1 MEKEREALEAVRIE
15 LDEERRS
22 RQRAASSEVR
32 ARKLIEV
39 SKTAAALTE
48 IDELFKIVVREASVL
63 FEADMVSLYLSDEDG
78 EFLFSKIVE
87 PTPRAP
93 ITIQTR
99 IKANASIAGHVAY
112 TREAKHTRC
121 VS

>member
-1 MEKEREALEAVRIE
+1 M
-15 LDEERRS
+15 
-22 RQRAASSEVR
+22 R

-39 SKTAAALTE
+39 SKSAAALTE

-78 EFLFSKIVE
+78 EFLFSKIE
-87 PTPRAP
+87 ITPRAP

-99 IKANASIAGHVAY
+99 IKAKRKHRGPRSVHARS
-112 TREAKHTRC
+112 AKHTRC